1 LAATEPTRT
10 VSVVKVETCILEKI
24 LKLSLRR
31 EASVKGGLLE
41 YLLIAELE
49 LTSEF
54 LSLLLGND
62 VNHRHMAHIQLNG
75 RETSR
80 RKSGLP
86 LTIIPCRQGRL
97 RLVGLTD

>member
-1 LAATEPTRT
+1 
-10 VSVVKVETCILEKI
+10 LEKF
-24 LKLSLRR
+24 LKLRLRK

-54 LSLLLGND
+54 LSSLLRND
-62 VNHRHMAHIQLNG
+62 VRHRHMAYIQLNG